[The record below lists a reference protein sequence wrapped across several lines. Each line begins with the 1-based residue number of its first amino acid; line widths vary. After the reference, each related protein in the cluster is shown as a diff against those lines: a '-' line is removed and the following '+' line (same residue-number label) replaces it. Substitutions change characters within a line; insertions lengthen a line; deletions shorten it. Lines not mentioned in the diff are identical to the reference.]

1 MDWGETGPRDRAL
14 ELTWGLGEGFRKGK
28 RNGDGNGRPLIF
40 AFCSR
45 FLLDTY
51 IFLNCNIPECEQHL
65 LSLHPLALCLGI
77 SCGHI
82 ILVPVSPCG
91 SLMASAYPSQSS
103 QILKRSQ
110 SASERRA
117 QPRRCW
123 ATSFAASAGTRPPA
137 STTMCLA
144 AKAARASSGAV
155 WSVAGPGAMPAG
167 AVEPARWTLSCGASA
182 SSAGCASA
190 RRQG

>member
-1 MDWGETGPRDRAL
+1 MSQALMRPAQPAAWTG
-14 ELTWGLGEGFRKGK
+14 
-28 RNGDGNGRPLIF
+28 
-40 AFCSR
+40 
-45 FLLDTY
+45 
-51 IFLNCNIPECEQHL
+51 
-65 LSLHPLALCLGI
+65 
-77 SCGHI
+77 
-82 ILVPVSPCG
+82 
-91 SLMASAYPSQSS
+91 SS

-190 RRQG
+190 RRQGGSSASSLKNRSGRRRFGSSSSSSHSHSRSRLRGRRAAAAQPLGLGHPLVDLRQAARAPGKARVSS